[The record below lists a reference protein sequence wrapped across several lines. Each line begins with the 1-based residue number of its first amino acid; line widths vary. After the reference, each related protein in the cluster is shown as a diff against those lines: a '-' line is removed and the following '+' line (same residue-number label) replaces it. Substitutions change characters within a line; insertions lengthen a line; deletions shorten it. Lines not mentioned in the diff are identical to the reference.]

1 MLSEKWLTLGEAS
14 KALGVNQATL
24 RLWSDRGQVRSFRTL
39 GGHRRFS
46 AEDVLAIVSQ
56 EERPGA
62 ASAFRDIHE
71 QAVEGIRRRIRLYK
85 TRPYSSELELD
96 DEDRKQMRLMGRRM
110 VELVVEYLNS
120 QRNRSRA
127 LMEAK
132 SIGESYG
139 AQAARKGLSLIAF
152 IDTYL
157 FFRRSLEDVVE
168 HLSKG
173 LFHSEN
179 GALWPRANGLLD
191 QVFLAAVAA
200 YENTSQVLLSKA
212 TATKNSA

>member
-1 MLSEKWLTLGEAS
+1 MLAEKWLSLGEAS

-24 RLWSDRGQVRSFRTL
+24 RLWADRGQVRSFRTP

-46 AEDVLAIVSQ
+46 ADDVFAIIRQ
-56 EERPGA
+56 EEHTTGPGT
-62 ASAFRDIHE
+62 FRDIHE
-71 QAVEGIRRRIRLYK
+71 KAVEGVRRRIRPSK
-85 TRPYSSELELD
+85 AGPYLSELDLD
-96 DEDRKQMRLMGRRM
+96 EEDRKQMRLMGRRM

-139 AQAARKGLSLIAF
+139 AQAARKGLALVAF

-157 FFRRSLEDVVE
+157 FFRHSLEDVVQS
-168 HLSKG
+168 LGKG
-173 LFHSEN
+173 QLYSDSET
-179 GALWPRANGLLD
+179 LRPRVNGLLD

-200 YENTSQVLLSKA
+200 YENTSQALTEKA
-212 TATKNSA
+212 ATRNSA

>member
-1 MLSEKWLTLGEAS
+1 MLSEKWLALGEAS
-14 KALGVNQATL
+14 KTLGVNQATL
-24 RLWSDRGQVRSFRTL
+24 RLWSDRGQVRSFRTP

-46 AEDVLAIVSQ
+46 AEDVLAIIRQ
-56 EERPGA
+56 EERPGG

-71 QAVEGIRRRIRLYK
+71 QAVEGVRRRIRPYK
-85 TRPYSSELELD
+85 TRPYLSQLELD

-110 VELVVEYLNS
+110 VELVVEYLKS
-120 QRNRSRA
+120 QRNRPRA
-127 LMEAK
+127 LLEAK

-152 IDTYL
+152 IDIYL
-157 FFRRSLEDVVE
+157 FFRHSLEDVVE

-173 LFHSEN
+173 LFHGET
-179 GALWPRANGLLD
+179 GLVWPKVNGLLD

-200 YENTSQVLLSKA
+200 YENTSHALAEKA